1 MFQESPF
8 MQNISLEQQMQ
19 QQQQLEYLMQNDASF
34 QNEKTLK
41 LGPKSSLF
49 KISPSEKSNKNQQQ
63 EVNQSTANQQQSL
76 RTIERQAKISLQQG
90 SLIRTNNRTNDPQV
104 QQIRPQQQTSLTSL
118 SPASY
123 DPNNEPIYS
132 NSSLFKPKQQM
143 IQPTGRSHTAQDERR
158 KQNGSILSLNHPSSP
173 SPYVMYSLNSR
184 DQTNL
189 SLEQISMNPSIP
201 SNTRS
206 GPSQIAQGD
215 QMMREQRHHPHRVQD
230 RNAELDSSLR
240 DLRDSSLRGVVSDP
254 RAPFAGRRQS
264 ALSGSN
270 HSIYNEL
277 QVPSA
282 SNFGSMKRKKKN
294 DKRSS
299 KGREQESGSS
309 DGSGVVSHQM
319 EFREAEYSENN
330 VKIWSLQYI
339 PQVFSVSNKKTAKV

>member
-1 MFQESPF
+1 
-8 MQNISLEQQMQ
+8 MQ

-49 KISPSEKSNKNQQQ
+49 KISTSGKSNKNQQQ

-90 SLIRTNNRTNDPQV
+90 SLKRTNNRTSDPQQ
-104 QQIRPQQQTSLTSL
+104 QQIRPQQQASLTSL

-143 IQPTGRSHTAQDERR
+143 IQPTGRSQAAQEERR
-158 KQNGSILSLNHPSSP
+158 QQNGSILSLNHPSSP
-173 SPYVMYSLNSR
+173 SPYVMFSSNSR

-206 GPSQIAQGD
+206 EPSHIEQAD
-215 QMMREQRHHPHRVQD
+215 QMMRDQRNHPPRVQE
-230 RNAELDSSLR
+230 RSSEGDSFLR
-240 DLRDSSLRGVVSDP
+240 DLSEPSVLGVRGPLVSSDP
-254 RAPFAGRRQS
+254 RAPFAGRRHS

-294 DKRSS
+294 GQ
-299 KGREQESGSS
+299 GRQGRGQESGSS
-309 DGSGVVSHQM
+309 DGSGVASQQM
-319 EFREAEYSENN
+319 EFTEAEYSKNN
-330 VKIWSLQYI
+330 VKIWSLQYT
-339 PQVFSVSNKKTAKV
+339 PQVFSVSKKTAKV

>member
-1 MFQESPF
+1 
-8 MQNISLEQQMQ
+8 MQNISLEQQLQ

-49 KISPSEKSNKNQQQ
+49 KISTSGKSNKNQQQ
-63 EVNQSTANQQQSL
+63 EVNQSTANQQQSM

-90 SLIRTNNRTNDPQV
+90 SLNRTNNRSNDPQQ
-104 QQIRPQQQTSLTSL
+104 QQIRPQQQASLASL

-143 IQPTGRSHTAQDERR
+143 ILPTGRSHTAQDERR

-189 SLEQISMNPSIP
+189 SLEQISMNPSFPLNTKSEP
-201 SNTRS
+201 SH
-206 GPSQIAQGD
+206 IAQGD
-215 QMMREQRHHPHRVQD
+215 QMMRDQRNHPQRVQE
-230 RNAELDSSLR
+230 RPPEGDSSLR
-240 DLRDSSLRGVVSDP
+240 DLRDSSILGVRGPPVNSDP
-254 RAPFAGRRQS
+254 RAPFAGRRHS

-294 DKRSS
+294 GQVRQER
-299 KGREQESGSS
+299 GQESGSS
-309 DGSGVVSHQM
+309 EGSGVVSQQM
-319 EFREAEYSENN
+319 ELRAAEYSENN
-330 VKIWSLQYI
+330 VKIWSLQYT
-339 PQVFSVSNKKTAKV
+339 PKVFSVSKKIAKV